1 MDFFKSAYSI
11 SELAIFT
18 RKNASFKKRFFI
30 LFAINVEFSK

>member
-18 RKNASFKKRFFI
+18 PKIRVSNEVI
-30 LFAINVEFSK
+30 LFAIKVELFK